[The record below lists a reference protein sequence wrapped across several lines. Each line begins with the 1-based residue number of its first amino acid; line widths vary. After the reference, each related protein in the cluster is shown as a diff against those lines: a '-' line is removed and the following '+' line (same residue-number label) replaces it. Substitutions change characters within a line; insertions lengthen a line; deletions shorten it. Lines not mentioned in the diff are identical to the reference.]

1 MYCSSAGVS
10 KMLLF
15 SGCQDADNILHS
27 NPNPKSSNAKGPR
40 MQTKSETRNPKSKP
54 KAPIP
59 KSEPPSRFP
68 VPQDGFTY
76 EREAIEA
83 SLQHRER
90 SPKTNLKMGRKAT
103 RRFCDC
109 GAFYMFCLIY
119 GSWLVMK
126 AIAEMMSSGMW
137 ILSLLGRSRG
147 LLDTAAATFD
157 GAVSFFRMFR
167 VDGLQEVRTSWVWER
182 SRLITQYRYIR
193 TPAPRVHTYLVCTS
207 MHPIMSKSPA
217 GKASL

>member
-1 MYCSSAGVS
+1 
-10 KMLLF
+10 
-15 SGCQDADNILHS
+15 
-27 NPNPKSSNAKGPR
+27 

-109 GAFYMFCLIY
+109 GAFFMFCLIY

-193 TPAPRVHTYLVCTS
+193 TPPPPTCAYISSMHKYASHHEQESGREGKFINTFTRDCCVLNQHTALVCRS
-207 MHPIMSKSPA
+207 SRRSPTDFNPRFH
-217 GKASL
+217 GASR